1 MMSGKEKLE
10 GEAKKSENT
19 SKKVEEIIAVL
30 RILFEKTSKKHTLKK
45 NEIMDIAKK
54 EFGVEIEQRRTADI
68 LNALENISKNSTLL
82 KSSGTSDSFLNVTG
96 IKFYRDNFVLSDDDI
111 NLILEILGQSTMLS
125 KDEYDELKD
134 HLTHLLSYGHQISN
148 GQKVKTDAR
157 IKEFRNL
164 KNIARKTDKSDN
176 GARRFEINLDSI
188 TNDQMYVYPKVPL
201 TKKMILDGFVVDII
215 DTFHDEPHICLLI
228 DLSKEYRILIILPLS
243 KVNYSKPEN
252 DWFLEKMKMT
262 PNFLYGNKN
271 KNYKD
276 VYEAIEDYK
285 QETNDVLF
293 NFEIEYKNN
302 DDHITES
309 HDTIVKEALKKFY
322 PSQYDKMRF
331 KLEKKGF
338 VHVKFKSTIQHF
350 YSFYLSN
357 IKLLGCVGLIKP
369 DWLATKLC
377 NYAVL
382 MEGNNSRDEHYAKKC
397 MSYDS

>member
-10 GEAKKSENT
+10 SEAKKTENT

-45 NEIMDIAKK
+45 NEIMDIAKN

-164 KNIARKTDKSDN
+164 KNIARKTDKPDN
-176 GARRFEINLDSI
+176 GARRFEIDLDSI

-331 KLEKKGF
+331 KLEKGGF

-350 YSFYLSN
+350 YNFYLSN
-357 IKLLGCVGLIKP
+357 IKLLGCVGLVKP
-369 DWLATKLC
+369 NWLATKVC
-377 NYAVL
+377 NYADL
-382 MEGNNSRDEHYAKKC
+382 MKGNNSRN
-397 MSYDS
+397 